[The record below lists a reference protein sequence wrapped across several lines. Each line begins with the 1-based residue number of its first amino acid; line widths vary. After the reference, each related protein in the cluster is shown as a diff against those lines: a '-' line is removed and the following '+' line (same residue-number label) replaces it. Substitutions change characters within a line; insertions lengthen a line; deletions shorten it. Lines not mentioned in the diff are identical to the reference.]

1 MALRFIRTEED
12 EILSK
17 KSKHVNEITD
27 KIKQLFDDMEETL
40 EAYKGV
46 GLAAVQVG
54 VLKRLVIVNYEDTL
68 YKLVNPQIICSDG
81 EETAYEGCLSIPGK
95 HMSVKRPLNVVL
107 KATNEN
113 GEEVVIEASGHLAR
127 IFCHEADHLD
137 GILYTQKADYTQP
150 VLYDSD
156 NEDTQEDNESE
167 KAEIEAR

>member
-12 EILSK
+12 EILYK
-17 KSKHVNEITD
+17 KSKYVNEITD

-40 EAYKGV
+40 DAFKGV

-54 VLKRLVIVNYEDTL
+54 VLKRLIVIHYDETVYRL
-68 YKLVNPQIICSDG
+68 INPQIISSDG
-81 EETAYEGCLSIPGK
+81 EETSYEGCLSVPGK
-95 HMSVKRPLNVVL
+95 HMSVKRPLNVAV

-113 GEEVVIEASGHLAR
+113 GEELIIEASGHLAR
-127 IFCHEADHLD
+127 IFCHETDHLD

-156 NEDTQEDNESE
+156 NEEKEDDD
-167 KAEIEAR
+167 EIEEQK